1 MARRTRS
8 LGIAV
13 VVALTALFT
22 LLPVVGAAPRTQET
36 KNVAIQDFKFDPA
49 TLSVNVGDT
58 VTWKNNDTA
67 PHTATAIDHSFDSGR
82 LNQGQ
87 EFSFTF
93 TQAGTFQYVCSFH
106 DQMQATIEVTAVGA
120 APAAQPAAP
129 AQQAATGTLDAA
141 DQAMANNMIVVAS
154 VSAGQDGWIA
164 VHLDEGGRPGRV
176 IGTAPVKQGDS
187 RDIQV
192 QLSESVP
199 VGGAVW
205 PMLHVDAGTAGTYE
219 FPGPD
224 VPVTANGAPVMEK
237 IMLLAANA
245 APAAQPAAPTS
256 LPRTAGEE
264 LPLGAALLAALL
276 ALLAG
281 AALRARRT

>member
-1 MARRTRS
+1 MTRRIRS

-13 VVALTALFT
+13 IVALLALFT
-22 LLPVVGAAPRTQET
+22 LLPAVGAAPRTQET
-36 KNVAIQDFKFDPA
+36 KNVAIQGFRFDPA

-58 VTWKNNDTA
+58 VVWRNNDTA
-67 PHTATAIDHSFDSGR
+67 PHTATATDQSFDTGR

-87 EFSFTF
+87 EGSFTF
-93 TQAGTFQYVCSFH
+93 TRAGTFQYVCAFH
-106 DQMQATIEVTAVGA
+106 DQMQATIEVTDAAA

-141 DQAMANNMIVVAS
+141 DQVMANNTIVVAS
-154 VSAGQDGWIA
+154 VSAGQPGWIA

-176 IGTAPVKQGDS
+176 IGTAAVSQGDS
-187 RDIQV
+187 RDVQV
-192 QLSESVP
+192 QLGESVP
-199 VGGAVW
+199 AGGAVW

-224 VPVTANGAPVMEK
+224 VPVTANGSPVMEK
-237 IMLLAANA
+237 VTLLAAAA
-245 APAAQPAAPTS
+245 APAAQPAAPS
-256 LPRTAGEE
+256 ALPRTAGEE
-264 LPLGAALLAALL
+264 LPLAVALLSALL